1 MSSSSNAAELSS
13 LSSGNVWVVDGA
25 NSRVGV
31 NTTSPSTTL
40 DVIGIVSATSFQGDG
55 SALTGISGGLAD
67 VVDDPSPQLGGNLDL
82 NNKKITGTGGIDVT
96 AGGINAVGVVTST
109 KLHVGVGTGV
119 YNEDLVV
126 QGDARITGILT
137 IGTASITLDPINKEL
152 TGIND
157 IVVGSGASLSLAPL
171 LNNSGSMVVDYTKL
185 ILKNVNPNLI
195 GAYSRRVGFVIWWA
209 YPYTNQSRFLT
220 ANNYYYFLHED
231 DNSKII
237 IYSILN
243 HYWWAIH
250 SSGSDFSSPQN
261 NGVIS
266 PVTNYALITPG
277 TQSYDSTYKLY
288 PSSGS
293 QVEYPTTVVDQKSS
307 LGAADASSIIVS
319 GNANVSGIL
328 TASVLDRT
336 HTSITSG
343 IVTTLVSNNY
353 YSVDTSSGI
362 VTAYLPQSPSQ
373 GDYIV
378 ISDNSGSFGIN
389 TCFIVANQSATGP
402 ATYIQGSTTNLEADV
417 QYATASLTYTGFST
431 TGWLI
436 K

>member
-82 NNKKITGTGGIDVT
+82 NNKKITGTGGIDV
-96 AGGINAVGVVTST
+96 VGVVSAT

-119 YNEDLVV
+119 YTEDLVV

-137 IGTASITLDPINKEL
+137 IGTGSITIDPLNKEI

-171 LNNSGSMVVDYTKL
+171 LNNKGSFVVDYSKV
-185 ILKNVNPNLI
+185 IIKGYNPNLT
-195 GAYSRRVGFVIWWA
+195 GTYNRNVGFVLWWA
-209 YPYTNQSRFLT
+209 YPYTNQSRFLS
-220 ANNYYYFLHED
+220 ANNYYYFLHES
-231 DNSKII
+231 DNSKIL
-237 IYSILN
+237 IYSIIN
-243 HYWWAIH
+243 NYWWAIY
-250 SSGSDFSSPQN
+250 SNGSDFSSPQN

-277 TQSYDSTYKLY
+277 TQSYDNTYKLY

-293 QVEYPTTVVDQKSS
+293 QIEYPTTVVGRETS
-307 LGAADASSIIVS
+307 LGVADASSIIVS

-336 HTSITSG
+336 HTTITSG

-353 YSVDTSSGI
+353 YSADTSSGI
-362 VTAYLPQSPSQ
+362 ITAYLPQNPSQ